1 MKTLKLRIK
10 DKHAKVLIQLASE
23 ANFVW
28 NYVNELGYKHLQR
41 TGKFFSAFDI
51 AAYTK
56 GASKS
61 GLSLHSQTIQAI
73 TEELVT
79 RRKQFKKAKLNWR
92 VSSPNSPKKSLG
104 WIPFKAS
111 GIQYQNGQV
120 KYAGHWF
127 SLWDSYGIK
136 NHNVKT
142 GSFVQDSRGRWYI
155 CLVVETPESS
165 QINEGKTP
173 VGIDLG
179 LKDFATLSSGQK
191 IEAQR
196 TYRKY
201 EQKLGMAQRANQKQR
216 TRAIHAKIK
225 NIRSDFQHKLSRQ
238 LVNDHTA
245 IFVGN
250 VNAEALAK
258 TKLAK
263 SVLDASWSAFRTM
276 LKYKSQQAGVWFEEI
291 NEAYTT
297 QTCSYCGSR
306 DSSPKGRAGLGI
318 REWTCQQCG
327 TLHDRDV
334 NAAKNIL
341 AAGHCRLAVGILV
354 PLRLALPPK
363 QCFVVAQV
371 EEDVNFQIAESEPF
385 GLSANGVGVERSI
398 RGC

>member
-28 NYVNELGYKHLQR
+28 NYVNDLGYKHLQR

-51 AAYTK
+51 ATYTK

-61 GLSLHSQTIQAI
+61 GLNLHSQSIQAI
-73 TEELVT
+73 TEELVI

-92 VSSPNSPKKSLG
+92 VSHPKSPKKSLG

-111 GIQYQNGQV
+111 GIQYQSGQI
-120 KYAGHWF
+120 KYAGHFF
-127 SLWDSYGIK
+127 SLWDSYELSK
-136 NHNVKT
+136 HKVKT
-142 GSFVQDSRGRWYI
+142 GSFVQDSRSRWYV
-155 CLVVETPESS
+155 CLVVDTPEPTQTMSS
-165 QINEGKTP
+165 IAAQGKAP

-179 LKDFATLSSGQK
+179 VKDFATLSNGQK
-191 IEAQR
+191 IEAKR
-196 TYRKY
+196 TYRQY
-201 EQKLGMAQRANQKQR
+201 EQKLGISQRANQKKR

-238 LVNDHTA
+238 LVNDHAA

-250 VNAEALAK
+250 VNAKGLAK

-263 SVLDASWSAFRTM
+263 SVLDAGWTMFRTM
-276 LKYKSQQAGVWFEEI
+276 LKYKSQQAGVWFEEV

-297 QTCSYCGSR
+297 QTCSCCGSR
-306 DSSPKGRAGLGI
+306 QNSPKGRAGLRI

-341 AAGHCRLAVGILV
+341 AAGHCRLAVEISVL
-354 PLRLALPPK
+354 
-363 QCFVVAQV
+363 
-371 EEDVNFQIAESEPF
+371 
-385 GLSANGVGVERSI
+385 
-398 RGC
+398 